1 MKNKILNYFLGMELF
16 RENRLAGRNATG
28 KGGSADDRS
37 PLEKMPIVGP
47 LFDALNDRNGDAV
60 AANAERLEELKKE
73 IEAYRATVETSK
85 AEAEKAKGELADL
98 EREKARTKTSMTIEK
113 LRLMADVWDAQA
125 EKSEAAIEQK
135 KLEVTVVDRGTTSDP
150 LYVKLEGEFEGKI
163 RGIDAR
169 VGELT
174 GENTGLNGEL
184 GEKASTLENCLRD
197 KKFEIKGD
205 VDLRLQG
212 GADAIA
218 PEFKVITDDKV
229 RETQDTLENKKIELA
244 QLREEKE
251 KEEEEKDKG
260 GSVEFGFE
268 NKKEVQNPESRI
280 LLLQAEIALIE
291 GDLLKTKIEKNLGE
305 IKELEARKTSYLP
318 GGANKTEYDS
328 FNPAEKAKFVARVKE
343 EIVKLERQAK
353 KMRVGAKYFR
363 QEADSIEKGLPAPMK
378 PAEGKKTHEQLED
391 LKREVEDV
399 RNAPRYAAVG
409 AQMDDPE
416 KAFRDKIRD
425 LNQLDQFNARETL
438 EFNAEELRFDNEDA
452 LMKTVDIYVKLGWPE
467 EAVKWMANQLSY
479 GFAADGIVAKSN
491 VQPSEVRLYQSR
503 NLTDAEVAKIHGEN
517 PNFANA
523 YRFFDLVR
531 DELVKQQKYANQMGQ
546 KNRESKEEP
555 VTTFATDKGGQFISH
570 ISDAWKRGD
579 WLVVALDG
587 ALAVGAVKFLKGLF
601 GKGGGEH
608 GHEGS
613 STDWGKW
620 VLYGAAGYAGMC
632 VFAPDKMKDLW
643 GKGINADVAGTRVQ
657 DLMNWAKNDK
667 DVYEHGL
674 DAGTSM
680 AISTAYVSDV
690 YGALS
695 NDPASAANGMIQLT
709 NPGIRGCFR
718 DSSIIDVGPVN
729 LDSKPYE
736 KLSGKEKLYVDAC
749 KKLYETTFTIR
760 EMYNRTIY
768 ERTHVSFEKAFLN
781 SESATYRSD
790 TTMTGL
796 YYILGEYAN
805 QDRKG
810 TLLDFRDFETA
821 KKELGDEF
829 VKNTNLLQLPRSKD
843 HKGNTLATV
852 FNFPV
857 TMSSYMG
864 GSDGAKKI
872 YKFTVLGDELNPV
885 EYEVGQDSTLKAG
898 DLKKRVEER
907 MKALVLGVSVD
918 SGVDIKKAG
927 ESLQY
932 NSTENKWTTKVGF
945 EGYPGIGIPGGNLDM
960 EFKPKEDGMVLE
972 AKITGADSFVTLDS
986 KQSLFK
992 TAILVKALGDDDLKF
1007 FKFFQKDSGALDIEY
1022 DVKGGSNKFML
1033 VVRSGGE
1040 RFSIEVT
1047 YDGSGDYSVD
1057 PTALEDLIQSDG
1069 FINRYVETRLDSR
1082 DVSDTFLNFKV
1093 VISQLNEEYLTSI
1106 FQNIWSAFKGGP
1118 ASGFADGSI
1127 RDKYLDV
1134 LVDSKKIM
1142 MAELLRRKLKGCK
1155 TPADVDR
1162 ETSDVVTSVQ
1172 SQMEIELAKI
1182 RPFIAKNQE
1191 IDKEDA
1197 KSLIEDPIMGA
1208 GIKSVA
1214 YKYAVERFMKNVVGQ
1229 HLLSDVVPVDGKKT
1243 ALQKLRAF
1251 YYYTAHL
1258 DGTDLDTQITLANRA
1273 ASLDIIK
1280 KQLYFEYVEDQLR
1293 DDQEVKEY
1301 ADWEQTVYLPKPIEK
1316 MAPLSAARIE
1326 KILKQECL
1334 KMISSEYDQD
1344 DQKIAKAVFATYN
1357 QLSNA
1362 TPAKGFF
1369 PIVSNKIVKA
1379 GHQNRDAQMADMPG
1393 YVDEFRAK
1401 IDEKIRR
1408 KQELDL
1414 SNVPGVYGTVRRWI
1428 FQELNI

>member
-16 RENRLAGRNATG
+16 RENRIVGKNAPG
-28 KGGSADDRS
+28 NKILGF
-37 PLEKMPIVGP
+37 LENVPIVGP
-47 LFDALNDRNGDAV
+47 LAGALNDKVAEEI

-73 IEAYRATVETSK
+73 IGTYRKDLETSK

-98 EREKARTKTSMTIEK
+98 EREKVRTKLSMTVEK

-125 EKSEAAIEQK
+125 EKNEAAIAQK
-135 KLEVTVVDRGTTSDP
+135 KLELEVVDNQKTKDP
-150 LYVKLEGEFEGKI
+150 LYVKLKGEFEGKI
-163 RGIDAR
+163 KRIDAR
-169 VGELT
+169 VEELSKD
-174 GENTGLNGEL
+174 NQGLGGQLDSKLAGL
-184 GEKASTLENCLRD
+184 GQYLKD
-197 KKFEIKGD
+197 KNFKREGD
-205 VDLRLQG
+205 TDIRLQIN
-212 GADAIA
+212 ATPV
-218 PEFKVITDDKV
+218 PEFEVITDDKIANA
-229 RETQDTLENKKIELA
+229 EDTLENKKIELA
-244 QLREEKE
+244 AME
-251 KEEEEKDKG
+251 DIATNA
-260 GSVEFGFE
+260 S
-268 NKKEVQNPESRI
+268 KKV
-280 LLLQAEIALIE
+280 LLQAEIALIE
-291 GDLLKTKIEKNLGE
+291 GDLLKTKIEKNRTE
-305 IKELEARKTSYLP
+305 ITELEARKASYSGL
-318 GGANKTEYDS
+318 GKDEYDS
-328 FNPAEKAKFVARVKE
+328 FNPAEKDKFVARVRAG
-343 EIVKLERQAK
+343 IVKLERQAK

-378 PAEGKKTHEQLED
+378 PAEGKKTREQLED
-391 LKREVEDV
+391 LRREVGDV

-409 AQMDDPE
+409 AQMADPE

-479 GFAADGIVAKSN
+479 GFAADGIVAKPN

-587 ALAVGAVKFLKGLF
+587 ALAVGAFKFLKGLF

-613 STDWGKW
+613 NTDWGKW

-690 YGALS
+690 YGALAD
-695 NDPASAANGMIQLT
+695 DPASAANGMIQLT
-709 NPGIRGCFR
+709 NPGIRSCFR

-768 ERTHVSFEKAFLN
+768 ERTHVSFEEAFLN
-781 SESATYRSD
+781 PETATYRPD
-790 TTMTGL
+790 TTMTAL

-810 TLLDFRDFETA
+810 TLLDFKDFETA

-829 VKNTNLLQLPRSKD
+829 VKNTNLRQLPRSKD
-843 HKGNTLATV
+843 RKGNTLATV

-864 GSDGAKKI
+864 GSDGKKKI

-898 DLKKRVEER
+898 DLKKRVEDR

-918 SGVDIKKAG
+918 NGVDIKKAG

-945 EGYPGIGIPGGNLDM
+945 KGYAGIGIPGGNLDM
-960 EFKPKEDGMVLE
+960 EFKPKEDGTVLE
-972 AKITGADSFVTLDS
+972 AKISGADSFVTLDS

-1007 FKFFQKDSGALDIEY
+1007 FKFFQKDSGILDIEY

-1047 YDGSGDYSVD
+1047 YNGGKNYSVD
-1057 PTALEDLIQSDG
+1057 PTALEGLIQSDG

-1155 TPADVDR
+1155 TSADVDR

-1172 SQMEIELAKI
+1172 SQMDIELAKI

-1197 KSLIEDPIMGA
+1197 KSLIESPIMGA

-1243 ALQKLRAF
+1243 AIQKLRAF

-1258 DGTDLDTQITLANRA
+1258 DGTDLDTQITLTNRA

-1293 DDQEVKEY
+1293 DDQEVEEY
-1301 ADWEQTVYLPKPIEK
+1301 ADWEQHVYLPKPIEK
-1316 MAPLSAARIE
+1316 MTPLNKAGVE
-1326 KILKQECL
+1326 YVLKQECL

-1362 TPAKGFF
+1362 SPAKGFF
-1369 PIVSNKIVKA
+1369 SLTSDKIIKA

-1428 FQELNI
+1428 FQELGL